1 MWMIRIFQSVILGV
15 LITFP
20 AIAETPILRIGT
32 HLRTSDGSS
41 YLQFQTAEDAIRVLN
56 NDLRLFVNSVDDCT
70 ALLTVPAG
78 QEDARD
84 SLRQTTV
91 IIQKLRILCWAL
103 FQVPSRSVFSPAD
116 DADRMTPDI
125 MWTIMRYVTRLE
137 SLSDANFK
145 TFLSFPEGAITC
157 RNVWQCRL
165 VRPDEAEHTNDIPE
179 QMVGY
184 ELIFAIG
191 DTRFVM
197 VTQMIYGRA
206 GFMYGV
212 RLEGGEVVEVF
223 PVLG

>member
-1 MWMIRIFQSVILGV
+1 MIRVFQSVILGV

-20 AIAETPILRIGT
+20 AIAETPMLRIGT

-41 YLQFQTAEDAIRVLN
+41 YLQFQTAEDAISVLN
-56 NDLRLFVNSVDDCT
+56 NDLRLFVNGVDDCT

-125 MWTIMRYVTRLE
+125 IWTIMRHVTRLE

-145 TFLSFPEGAITC
+145 AFLSFPEGAITC
-157 RNVWQCRL
+157 RTMWRCRL
-165 VRPDEAEHTNDIPE
+165 VRPDEPEHSGDSPE
-179 QMVGY
+179 QMVDY
-184 ELIFAIG
+184 DLILATG
-191 DTRFVM
+191 NTRFVM

-206 GFMYGV
+206 GFVYGV
-212 RLEGGEVVEVF
+212 RMEAGRVVEVF
-223 PVLG
+223 PVLE

>member
-1 MWMIRIFQSVILGV
+1 MIRILESVILWV

-41 YLQFQTAEDAIRVLN
+41 YLQFETAEDAISVLN
-56 NDLRLFVNSVDDCT
+56 NDLRLFVNNVDDCT
-70 ALLTVPAG
+70 ALLAVPAG
-78 QEDARD
+78 HENARD
-84 SLRQTTV
+84 SLRETTV

-125 MWTIMRYVTRLE
+125 IWTIMRQVTRLE
-137 SLSDANFK
+137 SLSDANLK
-145 TFLSFPEGAITC
+145 TFLSFAEGEITC

-165 VRPDEAEHTNDIPE
+165 VRPDEPEHTDDIPE
-179 QMVGY
+179 QMVDY
-184 ELIFAIG
+184 EFILATG
-191 DTRFVM
+191 DMRFVM

-206 GFMYGV
+206 GFVYGV
-212 RLEGGEVVEVF
+212 LMEAGRVVKVF
-223 PVLG
+223 PVLK

>member
-1 MWMIRIFQSVILGV
+1 MIRIFQSVILGV

-41 YLQFQTAEDAIRVLN
+41 YLQFQTAEDAISVLN
-56 NDLRLFVNSVDDCT
+56 NDLRLFVNGVDDCT

-84 SLRQTTV
+84 SRRQTTV

-125 MWTIMRYVTRLE
+125 IWTIMRHVTRLE

-145 TFLSFPEGAITC
+145 AFLSFPEGAITC
-157 RNVWQCRL
+157 RTMRRCRL
-165 VRPDEAEHTNDIPE
+165 VRPDEPEHSGDSPE
-179 QMVGY
+179 RMVDY
-184 ELIFAIG
+184 DLILATG
-191 DTRFVM
+191 NTRFVM

-206 GFMYGV
+206 GFVYGV
-212 RLEGGEVVEVF
+212 RMEAGRVVEVF
-223 PVLG
+223 PVLE